1 MGQIGS
7 IVISDSVN
15 TQAMVNLLKQDPK
28 ITIGKEQVAED
39 GVRYLPIEKN

>member
-1 MGQIGS
+1 MAQIGS
-7 IVISDSVN
+7 IVISDDVN

-28 ITIGKEQVAED
+28 ITIGKEQVTED